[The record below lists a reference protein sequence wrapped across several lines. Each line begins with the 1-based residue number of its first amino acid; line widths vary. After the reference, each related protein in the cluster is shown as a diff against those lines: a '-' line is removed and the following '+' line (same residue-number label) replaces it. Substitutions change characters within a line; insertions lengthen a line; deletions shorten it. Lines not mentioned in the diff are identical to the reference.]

1 MKVESNILLTCQR
14 PMSLLYRNQ
23 SVNFL
28 SKSTDWFLCMGTL
41 FVKRLKVKGSYE
53 SFKERSKQLKLST
66 QFKTLK
72 PFKHQPNKI
81 FKTLRDYEGS
91 LL

>member
-1 MKVESNILLTCQR
+1 
-14 PMSLLYRNQ
+14 
-23 SVNFL
+23 
-28 SKSTDWFLCMGTL
+28 MGTL

-53 SFKERSKQLKLST
+53 SFKERSKQLKLFT

-81 FKTLRDYEGS
+81 FKTLRDYEVS